1 MMNFDWA
8 QRVEA
13 SRFQLTKREAEILAY
28 LEAHFDAL
36 HQLAISDIVAATN
49 TSRSTVH
56 RFCVKMGYEG
66 LKEFKQA
73 MNRYNRAIKFPA
85 PQTPPLELT
94 PKTASDAAISNAA
107 SAFDLFQQGFAVDL
121 QALHQAAAMYSEPQ
135 IARIVARLAKANT
148 LYCVGYQTGAFMAQ
162 FLGERFSRLKKRVQI
177 ATGEKRRI
185 KDLVFPME
193 AGDLLWLFEYHKQ
206 FDFHLHLVE
215 FAQQR
220 GAATLLMTDYPTS
233 PLIVRVDDALLAH
246 RGLPNFKNS
255 LAVPMTVV
263 NGLQLAYEFEMGDK
277 RAAALQE
284 WDEFAFSNFSKEILD
299 APPPA

>member
-66 LKEFKQA
+66 FKEFKQA

-85 PQTPPLELT
+85 PQTPLDLT
-94 PKTASDAAISNAA
+94 PKSASDAAMLEAA
-107 SAFDLFQQGFAVDL
+107 SAFDLFQKAFFVDMQGL
-121 QALHQAAAMYSEPQ
+121 QQTAALYSEAQ
-135 IARIVARLAKANT
+135 IARIVARLVKANT
-148 LYCVGYQTGAFMAQ
+148 LYLVGYQTGAFMAQ
-162 FLGERFSRLKKRVQI
+162 FIGERLSRLKKRVQI

-185 KDLVFPME
+185 KDLVFPIE

-206 FDFHLHLVE
+206 FDFHLQLVE

-277 RAAALQE
+277 RSAALQE
-284 WDEFAFSNFSKEILD
+284 WDEFALS
-299 APPPA
+299 